1 MTGAKLMR
9 LRKEMGLNRKEFAR
23 RLGCSRTSL
32 LAYEHAAKV
41 KRTVAL
47 AAKALAAGLDDR

>member
-1 MTGAKLMR
+1 MSGAKLQKI
-9 LRKEMGLNRKEFAR
+9 RKDLGLTRKDFAR

-32 LAYEHAAKV
+32 LAYEQATRV

-47 AAKALAAGLDDR
+47 AAKAIAAGLDDK